1 MLNLKEDISAKDI
14 VNAIIMTNTPSNIV
28 SEIKW
33 QFKYNPF
40 VFYRFPSMREILFKI
55 EKYQHIYNAYSNRWY
70 GIGFL
75 HVREGYSSALYAVFL
90 LEVEDAPFVKVR
102 QVITYRAFAYI
113 NKIIFDYDELKKE
126 KKHIPH
132 IEAPQFYFGAK
143 VDGKNLLKGW
153 FHGRERNFREN
164 QK

>member
-14 VNAIIMTNTPSNIV
+14 IDAIIRTNTPPTIV

-40 VFYRFPSMREILFKI
+40 VFYRFPSMREIPFKI
-55 EKYQHIYNAYSNRWY
+55 EKYHHIYNASSNRCY

-75 HVREGYSSALYAVFL
+75 HVRGDYCSTIYAVFL
-90 LEVEDAPFVKVR
+90 LEVEDAPFVEVH

-113 NKIIFDYDELKKE
+113 NKIIFDYENLKKE
-126 KKHIPH
+126 KEDIPP
-132 IEAPQFYFGAK
+132 IEETEFCFGTK
-143 VDGKNLLKGW
+143 VVWENLLKD
-153 FHGRERNFREN
+153 
-164 QK
+164 